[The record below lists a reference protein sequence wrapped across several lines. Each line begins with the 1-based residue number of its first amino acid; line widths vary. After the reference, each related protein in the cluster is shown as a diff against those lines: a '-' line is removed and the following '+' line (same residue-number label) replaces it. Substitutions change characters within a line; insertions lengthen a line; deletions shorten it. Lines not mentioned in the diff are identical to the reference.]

1 MPGFNLENLAAII
14 AERARA
20 GGDQSYTRKLL
31 DEGIEK
37 CAKKLGEEATETVV
51 AALSSDKKAVIGE
64 SADLLYH
71 LLVVLE
77 ARGVKLDEVYAEL
90 ERRTGNQHQARR
102 SCQLSSSSG
111 PPRCDSWLSPWRTT
125 GPLNC
130 ETTWRGW
137 RRGSTPPPAT

>member
-1 MPGFNLENLAAII
+1 MPGFNLESLAAII
-14 AERARA
+14 AERARD

-90 ERRTGNQHQARR
+90 ERRTGQSGLEEKAARR
-102 SCQLSSSSG
+102 K
-111 PPRCDSWLSPWRTT
+111 T
-125 GPLNC
+125 
-130 ETTWRGW
+130 
-137 RRGSTPPPAT
+137 

>member
-1 MPGFNLENLAAII
+1 MMPGFDLAELAATI

-20 GGDQSYTRKLL
+20 GGERSYTRKLL

-51 AALSSDKKAVIGE
+51 AALSSDKRALINE

-90 ERRTGNQHQARR
+90 ARRTGQSGLEEKAARAKR
-102 SCQLSSSSG
+102 
-111 PPRCDSWLSPWRTT
+111 
-125 GPLNC
+125 
-130 ETTWRGW
+130 
-137 RRGSTPPPAT
+137 

>member
-1 MPGFNLENLAAII
+1 MSGFNLENLAAVI

-51 AALSSDKKAVIGE
+51 AALSGDKGAVIGE

-71 LLVVLE
+71 LLVVLQ

-90 ERRTGNQHQARR
+90 ERRTGRSGLEEKAARR
-102 SCQLSSSSG
+102 K
-111 PPRCDSWLSPWRTT
+111 T
-125 GPLNC
+125 
-130 ETTWRGW
+130 
-137 RRGSTPPPAT
+137 

>member
-14 AERARA
+14 AARA
-20 GGDQSYTRKLL
+20 QTGGDQSYTRKLL
-31 DEGIEK
+31 AEGIEK

-51 AALSSDKKAVIGE
+51 AALSSDKGALIGE

-90 ERRTGNQHQARR
+90 ERRTGRSGLEEKAARR
-102 SCQLSSSSG
+102 KI
-111 PPRCDSWLSPWRTT
+111 
-125 GPLNC
+125 
-130 ETTWRGW
+130 
-137 RRGSTPPPAT
+137 